1 MNADFTY
8 DITGPSAKA
17 VATMMEQR
25 EPNLVVSKM
34 SKEPIFR
41 EIDLH
46 EVVEF
51 SIRFFARA

>member
-8 DITGPSAKA
+8 DITDPFAKA